1 MLRAHPTLHLP
12 VRATTPWALASAA
25 SCCRLAF
32 DTALESGLYAKQ
44 RSRQCDCQRAFL
56 FPPVS
61 FHHIRKHT
69 HTHTHTHTY
78 IPARDMRR
86 PVSLRCD
93 RVTPMQR
100 SKNPLKRDVCTHTH
114 TYTRTYTR
122 TRTRTRTRVRTR
134 VTRQQRIPARQQ
146 ASVKCHQPCQQVGT
160 KGGGGLGSTQ
170 SSALPPTKNKH
181 IAQQHPSA
189 KE

>member
-114 TYTRTYTR
+114 IHTHIHTHTHTHTHTCTHKGYTAAKNPSKTTSIGKMPSTMPTGRNER
-122 TRTRTRTRVRTR
+122 R
-134 VTRQQRIPARQQ
+134 
-146 ASVKCHQPCQQVGT
+146 
-160 KGGGGLGSTQ
+160 GGLGSTQ